1 MKDDWIRAELAD
13 GFKKIERHPDEVLLL
28 QELAAEWEA
37 AGSFWP
43 MASLMQSF
51 TQAGV
56 FAIYELGARTGSPP
70 SSDPRMMAFLVFQW
84 HGDFADLLYVFVS
97 KALRRQGTG
106 HRMVSAWLGVLA
118 QLHECKRV
126 MLEVRESNFSAQR
139 LYEAC
144 GFYRQGIRKS
154 YYSDGEDAVI
164 YRYDFPSRP

>member
-1 MKDDWIRAELAD
+1 MKEDWSRVGLAD
-13 GFKKIERHPDEVLLL
+13 GIRKFERHPDEVVLL
-28 QELAAEWEA
+28 QELAVEWEA

-51 TQAGV
+51 AQAGV
-56 FAIYELGARTGSPP
+56 FAIYEMGSET
-70 SSDPRMMAFLVFQW
+70 STSEKISQRMTAFLVFQW
-84 HGDFADLLYVFVS
+84 HGDFTDLLYVFVS
-97 KALRRQGTG
+97 KSQRRQGAG
-106 HRMVSAWLGVLA
+106 NRIVSAWLAALA

-139 LYEAC
+139 LYETC

-164 YRYDFPSRP
+164 YRYDLQSRS